1 MAKLNV
7 TSQVRKSTFITY
19 ITVFKIL
26 ESRNNVVTKTVH
38 HKNFPTHNNLIFKK
52 QKPHFGKLFSVFD
65 GQLKSTLIGNAV
77 IGHRAFV
84 VNEKEFSEQQNLK
97 KLKLIIFYVM
107 DIIFTLLS
115 SIDLT

>member
-38 HKNFPTHNNLIFKK
+38 HKNFPTDNYLIFTMQKK
-52 QKPHFGKLFSVFD
+52 IF
-65 GQLKSTLIGNAV
+65 LK
-77 IGHRAFV
+77 
-84 VNEKEFSEQQNLK
+84 
-97 KLKLIIFYVM
+97 II
-107 DIIFTLLS
+107 LS
-115 SIDLT
+115 F